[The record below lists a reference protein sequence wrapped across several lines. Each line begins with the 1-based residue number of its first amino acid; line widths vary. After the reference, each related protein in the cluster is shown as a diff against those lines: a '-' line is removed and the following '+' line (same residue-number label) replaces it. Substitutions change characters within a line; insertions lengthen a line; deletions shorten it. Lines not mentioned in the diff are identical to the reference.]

1 MRYKVVPAPAD
12 RALLSDVHEALP
24 LVPGS
29 VEDCCTRIRDR
40 TSVHSRDDAREW
52 LTFAEALGLAA
63 DTDRGYH
70 RVRDPPGDEEL
81 ASAFVGNVFPVEEVL
96 DALADASEPLDT
108 AGVFAAVREDVPKW
122 ERDRYADW
130 EDEWQ
135 DRIDLVFA
143 WCVEFGLVEQGDAGA
158 TLPDSR

>member
-1 MRYKVVPAPAD
+1 MRIKVVPAPAD

-40 TSVHSRDDAREW
+40 TTVPSRDAAREW

-63 DTDRGYH
+63 ETDRGYH

-81 ASAFVGNVFPVEEVL
+81 AAAFAANVFPVQEVL
-96 DALADASEPLDT
+96 DALANTSEPLDA
-108 AGVFAAVREDVPKW
+108 AGVFTAVREDVPKW
-122 ERDRYADW
+122 ERSRHADW
-130 EDEWQ
+130 ESEWQ
-135 DRIDLVFA
+135 DRIELVLV
-143 WCVEFGLVEQGDAGA
+143 WCETFGLVEASDGRYVRV
-158 TLPDSR
+158 SE

>member
-12 RALLSDVHEALP
+12 RALLSEVHGALP

-40 TSVHSRDDAREW
+40 TTVPSRDEAREW
-52 LTFAEALGLAA
+52 LTFAEALGLAV

-81 ASAFVGNVFPVEEVL
+81 ASTFVENVFPVEEVL
-96 DALADASEPLDT
+96 DALADASEPLDA
-108 AGVFAAVREDVPKW
+108 AGVFARVRDDVPKW

-130 EDEWQ
+130 EDEWT
-135 DRIDLVFA
+135 DRITVVLD
-143 WCVEFGLVEQGDAGA
+143 WCVAFGLAECVDGRYAIA
-158 TLPDSR
+158 